1 MHKLKQRVLHSPA
14 WIISS
19 TERSVCVAVGGGVRY
34 RKIRQ
39 IRCCKYSFCFSDC
52 NIQTAVIVSAETSQR
67 LTTEPDNSSANTLSG
82 RELHPGSC
90 GPTTWSLRRIT
101 RQIHNLFFCRLPITF
116 WILGHI
122 QLVYCTVSMQ
132 LTLFLFT
139 LNTTFH
145 LSEPEL
151 CQISASIISSRLLM
165 LARSVY
171 LLTCYLVTEPEP
183 VFTQCA
189 VLVYTFTHIL
199 VLFTDTVF

>member
-1 MHKLKQRVLHSPA
+1 M
-14 WIISS
+14 
-19 TERSVCVAVGGGVRY
+19 
-34 RKIRQ
+34 
-39 IRCCKYSFCFSDC
+39 
-52 NIQTAVIVSAETSQR
+52 
-67 LTTEPDNSSANTLSG
+67 
-82 RELHPGSC
+82 
-90 GPTTWSLRRIT
+90 
-101 RQIHNLFFCRLPITF
+101 
-116 WILGHI
+116 
-122 QLVYCTVSMQ
+122 QLVNCTVSMQ

-183 VFTQCA
+183 VLTQCA

-199 VLFTDTVF
+199 VIFTDTVF